1 MKDGIFAV
9 LVAPLLQLLLTAS
22 RTRSASSNTLVHRHP
37 CHPKPKS
44 RRRRSWPRLP
54 PARAVSHVQYTY
66 NLDCTEREHARG
78 RGSDGR
84 SRTRAIETEQQS
96 SDKEAAQQRQG
107 QQRLGQQRQRGSTTA
122 TRQRRGRHTPSSHT
136 RTDLPASHQ
145 ARARNAAKSPPHCR
159 PLPLHHRLHPLVRAG
174 VH

>member
-96 SDKEAAQQRQG
+96 SDKEVAQQRQG
-107 QQRLGQQRQRGSTTA
+107 SDEAGTHQAG
-122 TRQRRGRHTPSSHT
+122 HT

-145 ARARNAAKSPPHCR
+145 ARARNAAKSPPHCS

-174 VH
+174 VL